1 MQSNVYF
8 QHNPTMVIHNLAAT
22 NIKNKIRELRF
33 FADEMTQKELAELV
47 GVTRQTIMAIEK
59 SKHSPTLEV
68 AFKIAEIF
76 GQSIEEVFQY
86 HST

>member
-1 MQSNVYF
+1 MLGN
-8 QHNPTMVIHNLAAT
+8 NLAKT
-22 NIKNKIRELRF
+22 TIKNKIRELRF

-86 HST
+86 QSV

>member
-1 MQSNVYF
+1 MAK
-8 QHNPTMVIHNLAAT
+8 II
-22 NIKNKIRELRF
+22 IKNKIRELRF

-59 SKHSPTLEV
+59 SKHSPTLEI
-68 AFKIAEIF
+68 AFKISEVF

-86 HST
+86 QST

>member
-1 MQSNVYF
+1 MFNFIYTTLV
-8 QHNPTMVIHNLAAT
+8 TNLSKT
-22 NIKNKIRELRF
+22 TIKNKIRELRF

-59 SKHSPTLEV
+59 SKHSPTLDV

-86 HST
+86 QST

>member
-1 MQSNVYF
+1 MSTL
-8 QHNPTMVIHNLAAT
+8 P
-22 NIKNKIRELRF
+22 IKNKIRELRF

-59 SKHSPTLEV
+59 SKHSPTLDV
-68 AFKIAEIF
+68 AFRIAEIF

-86 HST
+86 HPT